1 MNQPRSK
8 ASFTRISLVGN
19 VNMSEIQKLTS
30 LSNDQLKLA
39 SEVLSDAFQ
48 EDPVFSKLIPNEKE
62 RRKTLNKI
70 FKFQIK
76 YCLKHGVVLSTSN
89 LKGISLWFPPKNAF
103 VSIWKSIKSGSLSL
117 IFTIKWKN
125 LHRLRKNDDFCEDL
139 HKKLGSTP
147 HWYLST
153 IGIDP
158 KHQSKGIGSK
168 MLSFMIKYIA
178 KDHKTIFLETNSEK
192 NVSLY
197 KRFGFR
203 ILHKVLTPRTNIYHW
218 NMIRRPIKKK

>member
-1 MNQPRSK
+1 
-8 ASFTRISLVGN
+8 VGD

-48 EDPVFSKLIPNEKE
+48 DDPVFSKLIPNNKE
-62 RRKTLNKI
+62 RHKTLFKI

-89 LKGISLWFPPKNAF
+89 LKGISLWFPPKNTF
-103 VSIWKSIKSGSLSL
+103 ISIWKSIKSGSLSL
-117 IFTIKWKN
+117 IFKIKWKN
-125 LHRLRKNDDFCEDL
+125 LHILRKNEDFCGYL
-139 HKKLGSTP
+139 HKKLVPTS

-158 KHQSKGIGSK
+158 KHQGKGIGRR
-168 MLSFMIKYIA
+168 MLSFMIKQIA
-178 KDHKTIFLETNSEK
+178 KDHKTIFLETNSRR
-192 NVSLY
+192 NVKFY
-197 KRFGFR
+197 KLFGFR
-203 ILHKVLTPRTNIYHW
+203 NLHKALTPGTNIYHW
-218 NMIRRPIKKK
+218 SMIRCPIKKK

>member
-1 MNQPRSK
+1 
-8 ASFTRISLVGN
+8 
-19 VNMSEIQKLTS
+19 MSEIQKLTS

-39 SEVLSDAFQ
+39 SEVLSNAFL
-48 EDPVFSKLIPNEKE
+48 EDPVFSQLIPNDKE
-62 RRKTLNKI
+62 RHKTLFKI

-76 YCLKHGVVLSTSN
+76 YCFKHGVVVSTSN

-103 VSIWKSIKSGSLSL
+103 ISIWKSIKSGSLSL
-117 IFTIKWKN
+117 IFKIKWKN
-125 LHRLRKNDDFCEDL
+125 LHILRKNDDFIEEL
-139 HKKLGSTP
+139 HKKLVPAP

-158 KHQSKGIGSK
+158 KHQGKGIGRR
-168 MLSFMIKYIA
+168 MLRFMINSIA
-178 KDHKTIFLETNSEK
+178 KDHKIIFLETNSEK
-192 NVSLY
+192 NVKLY

-218 NMIRRPIKKK
+218 SMIRCPIKKK

>member
-1 MNQPRSK
+1 M
-8 ASFTRISLVGN
+8 VGN

-39 SEVLSDAFQ
+39 SEVLSNAFH
-48 EDPVFSKLIPNEKE
+48 EDPVFSKLIPNNKE
-62 RRKTLNKI
+62 RYKTLIKI

-89 LKGISLWFPPKNAF
+89 LKGISLWYPPENVF
-103 VSIWKSIKSGSLSL
+103 ISIWKSIKNSSLSL
-117 IFTIKWKN
+117 IFKIKWKN
-125 LHRLRKNDDFCEDL
+125 LHLLRKNDDFSEDL
-139 HKKLGSTP
+139 HKKLIPDP

-158 KHQSKGIGSK
+158 KHQGKGIGSR
-168 MLSFMIKYIA
+168 MLSFMINHIA

-192 NVSLY
+192 NVKLY

-218 NMIRRPIKKK
+218 SMIRCD